1 MTDLSAAAILAGP
14 DYFHCNNYNCRMSH
28 SACSMRRRV
37 ARQQNEEG
45 KDITFSKCLDCEVKE
60 GPVEC
65 STHYAQYRADI
76 QRRGP
81 IVGTTEPLFRVKPEA
96 LAERQKILAKR
107 NPEPNGTKRVNVQFE
122 PEDVW
127 VWEKLRD
134 RAKANRRDIRHEA
147 FIMIREGVTSCTN

>member
-1 MTDLSAAAILAGP
+1 
-14 DYFHCNNYNCRMSH
+14 
-28 SACSMRRRV
+28 MRRRV

-60 GPVEC
+60 GPVEKVCMVEGCGKKITARGRC